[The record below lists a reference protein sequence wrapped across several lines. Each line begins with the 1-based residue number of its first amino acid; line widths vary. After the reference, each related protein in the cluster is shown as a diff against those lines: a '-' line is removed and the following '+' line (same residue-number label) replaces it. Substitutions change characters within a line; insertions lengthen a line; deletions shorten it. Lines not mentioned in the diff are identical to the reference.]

1 MLSINHQ
8 TLVQNRFLLMLAILF
23 TQVHKEQAPVETNM
37 LARAKNRQSKLIYTS
52 GVFTQTTRKIEK
64 NLLPYHYSLEL
75 LSPSTKELLA
85 NQELHSFIEGVLV
98 IK

>member
-52 GVFTQTTRKIEK
+52 GFVRTTASVNDI
-64 NLLPYHYSLEL
+64 LAVD
-75 LSPSTKELLA
+75 LSEP
-85 NQELHSFIEGVLV
+85 LV
-98 IK
+98 